1 MAILFA
7 FANQK
12 GGVAKTTSVASL
24 GGALVERGSRVL
36 VVDLDPQGNL
46 SLAVGINPR
55 RLHHHVSDLLLNATP
70 AQDLIV
76 QTRTPGLDLLP
87 SGRALTLAERYLP
100 TRPHYQTILST
111 MLRPLPYDYIILDC
125 PPALGTIT
133 ATALAA
139 TDVLVIPT
147 QAEYFSAY
155 ALQAM
160 LAMIRQVRATTN
172 PHLAYRVLI
181 TMFRTRTRALRIIKA
196 RLEAT
201 FGQGLFQTTIEVDT
215 KLREAAIA
223 GLPIT
228 HYAPKSRA
236 ARQYRA
242 LAQELLDYVQTQETA
257 SVRTA

>member
-1 MAILFA
+1 MATIFTI
-7 FANQK
+7 ANQK
-12 GGVAKTTSVASL
+12 GGVAKTTSAASL
-24 GGALVERGSRVL
+24 GGALVERGARVL
-36 VVDLDPQGNL
+36 LVDLDPQGNL

-55 RLHHHVSDLLLNATP
+55 RLHHHVGDLLLNATP

-76 QTRTPGLDLLP
+76 QTRIPNLELLP
-87 SGRALTLAERYLP
+87 SGRTLNLAERYLP
-100 TRPHYQTILST
+100 TRPHYQTILAT
-111 MLRPLPYDYIILDC
+111 MLRPLPYDYIVMDC

-133 ATALAA
+133 TTALSA
-139 TDVLVIPT
+139 TDVAIVPT

-155 ALQAM
+155 ALQSM
-160 LAMIRQVRATTN
+160 LSLIRQVRSTTN
-172 PHLAYRVLI
+172 PHLAYRILI
-181 TMFRTRTRALRIIKA
+181 TMYRTRTRALRIIRT

-223 GLPIT
+223 GLPVT

-242 LAQELLDYVQTQETA
+242 LAQELLEYVQVQKTA
-257 SVRTA
+257 VL